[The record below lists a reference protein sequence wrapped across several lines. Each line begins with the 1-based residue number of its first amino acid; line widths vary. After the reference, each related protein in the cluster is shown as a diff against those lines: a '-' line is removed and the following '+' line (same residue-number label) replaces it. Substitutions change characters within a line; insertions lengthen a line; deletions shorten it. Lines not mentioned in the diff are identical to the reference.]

1 MQVQSLGREDPLEEE
16 RATHTP
22 VFLSGKSHGHRSLAG
37 YSPWGYKESDMIY
50 QVKEQHDEL

>member
-16 RATHTP
+16 RATNNP
-22 VFLSGKSHGHRSLAG
+22 VFFSGKSHGHRSLAG
-37 YSPWGYKESDMIY
+37 YSPGGYKESDMIY